1 MSLTCKGGKKAIVF
15 HSTLYDGALERACI
29 EADTPIFSV
38 SVDMA
43 CQKLGTKMVANM
55 LLDSWKRGQAKGA
68 EFSTKFVADPP
79 SLPEI
84 TDIPE
89 MSLCKIMD
97 QTTLAIPSDV
107 RQRFLRD
114 PLRSKEWKVIL
125 AEFDKRFDAASQR
138 PLGPEAAA
146 AAAAAPV
153 ANGVAADS
161 AANPWSSIFA
171 DSPKSLE
178 ALESMTIS
186 ATFPLSS
193 GALVCKI
200 TEGPQYFICAT
211 TAAGSFG
218 VEEPVFSHGGGTW
231 LLDAKAAKALQAST
245 CLSPC

>member
-1 MSLTCKGGKKAIVF
+1 VF

-29 EADTPIFSV
+29 EVNVPIFSV
-38 SVDMA
+38 SVDVA

-55 LLDSWKRGQAKGA
+55 LLDSWKRGQAKGP
-68 EFSTKFVADPP
+68 EFSTKFVPDPP

-84 TDIPE
+84 TEVPE

-97 QTTLAIPSDV
+97 QNTVAIPSDI

-114 PLRSKEWKVIL
+114 PLRSKEWKAIL
-125 AEFDKRFDAASQR
+125 AEFDKRFEAASQR
-138 PLGPEAAA
+138 PLGSDEGAPAA
-146 AAAAAPV
+146 V
-153 ANGVAADS
+153 ANGAAES
-161 AANPWSSIFA
+161 SEAGSANPWAGIFR

-178 ALESMTIS
+178 ALESMTVS

-200 TEGPQYFICAT
+200 TEGPQYYICAT

-231 LLDAKAAKALQAST
+231 LLDSKAAKVLQASI
-245 CLSPC
+245 CQCFSMFVKLCMM